1 LQVKKWY
8 GIGITDYLSTLLL
21 FFCKTNMD
29 CLTKNGYIKK
39 YSCIIISI
47 WIFVVAGS
55 LFWNIS
61 IAKKQKEELALQSAR
76 SIFNLIVA
84 TRSWNASQGS
94 VYAPTNEFSPPNPYL
109 DPHLRDIQVND
120 TLTLTKINPAYMTRL
135 ISEVA
140 ARDHGFQFRITSLK
154 PIRPGNK
161 ANEWETKALKS
172 FEAGKTE
179 YGYFVKNDSELSY
192 YYMAPLFTSEECLQC
207 HKKQGYELG
216 DIRGGISIIIPSVS
230 QSANW
235 PLVLSHIIAALAG
248 ITLLSF
254 FTQQIAAANDKM
266 ELLASRDSLTGV
278 ANRRFFQQYLG
289 REWLRAKRNGSSLS
303 FLMCDIDFFKLYN
316 DTYGHQAGDN
326 CLSQVAEA
334 LASGLKRPGDFIARY
349 GGEEFAIILPE
360 TSLHGAESLAG
371 KILKRVEE
379 LKLEHLPSS
388 ASKYVTVSIGVTNNE
403 TLSSAKEIIAHADKA
418 LYQAKKEG
426 KNKVICVSHEAK
438 FRPEETTAD

>member
-1 LQVKKWY
+1 
-8 GIGITDYLSTLLL
+8 
-21 FFCKTNMD
+21 MD
-29 CLTKNGYIKK
+29 CLTKNGCIKK
-39 YSCIIISI
+39 YSYIIISI

-55 LFWNIS
+55 LFWNINT
-61 IAKKQKEELALQSAR
+61 AKQQKEELALHSAR

-94 VYAPTNEFSPPNPYL
+94 VYAPTNELTRPNPYL
-109 DPHLRDIQVND
+109 DSHLRDIHVND
-120 TLTLTKINPAYMTRL
+120 TLTLTQVNPAYMTRL
-135 ISEVA
+135 ISEIA
-140 ARDHGFQFRITSLK
+140 ARDYGFQFHITSLK
-154 PIRPGNK
+154 PIRSENK
-161 ANEWETKALKS
+161 ANEWEIKALKA

-179 YGYFVKNDSELSY
+179 YGYFTKNDSKLSY
-192 YYMAPLFTSEECLQC
+192 YYMAPLFTSQTCLQC
-207 HKKQGYELG
+207 HEKQGYELG
-216 DIRGGISIIIPSVS
+216 DIRGGISIIIPSGS
-230 QSANW
+230 QPFNW
-235 PLVLSHIIAALAG
+235 PLVLSHILAALAG
-248 ITLLSF
+248 IALLSF
-254 FTQQIAAANDKM
+254 FTRQIAAANEKM

-334 LASGLKRPGDFIARY
+334 LTSGLKRPGDFIARY

-360 TSLHGAESLAG
+360 TSLNGAENLAG

-379 LKLEHLPSS
+379 LRIEHLSSS

-426 KNKVICVSHEAK
+426 KNKVICLSHEAET
-438 FRPEETTAD
+438 FPEETPGCQ

>member
-1 LQVKKWY
+1 
-8 GIGITDYLSTLLL
+8 
-21 FFCKTNMD
+21 MD
-29 CLTKNGYIKK
+29 CLIKNGYIKK
-39 YSCIIISI
+39 YSYIIIAI
-47 WIFVVAGS
+47 WIFVVIVS

-61 IAKKQKEELALQSAR
+61 ITKKQKEELALQSAR
-76 SIFNLIVA
+76 SVFNLIVA
-84 TRSWNASQGS
+84 TRSWNASHGG
-94 VYAPTNEFSPPNPYL
+94 VYAAINNSTPPNPYL

-120 TLTLTKINPAYMTRL
+120 TLTLTKVNPAYMTRL

-140 ARDHGFQFRITSLK
+140 ARDHGFQFHITSLN

-161 ANEWETKALKS
+161 ANEWEIKALKS

-179 YGYFVKNDSELSY
+179 YGSFIKNDSKLSY

-207 HKKQGYELG
+207 HAKQGYELG
-216 DIRGGISIIIPSVS
+216 DIRGGISVIIPS
-230 QSANW
+230 QSHPVNW

-254 FTQQIAAANDKM
+254 FTRQLSDANEKM

-360 TSLHGAESLAG
+360 TSLHGAESLAE
-371 KILKRVEE
+371 KMLKHVEE
-379 LKLEHLPSS
+379 LRIEHLSSS
-388 ASKYVTVSIGVTNNE
+388 AGKYVTVSIGVTNNE
-403 TLSSAKEIIAHADKA
+403 TLSSSNEIIAHADKA
-418 LYQAKKEG
+418 LYLAKKEG
-426 KNKVICVSHEAK
+426 KNKVICFSHDAAETT
-438 FRPEETTAD
+438 EETSTAP